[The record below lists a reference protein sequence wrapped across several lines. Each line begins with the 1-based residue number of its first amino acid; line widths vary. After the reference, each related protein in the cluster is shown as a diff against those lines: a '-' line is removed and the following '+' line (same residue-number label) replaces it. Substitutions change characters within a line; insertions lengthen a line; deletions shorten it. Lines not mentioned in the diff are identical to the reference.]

1 MAHSKTSLAGMVPAF
16 HGHGH
21 NCGCQMHWHPMY
33 MEGVSKEDFEGC
45 EQCFSN
51 TNGLASGT
59 RLATPFHWCQV
70 IEEHFKFLDE
80 QKHSELGNFIF
91 NNYWQ
96 ALGIISKSLAVLAVL
111 CSQLSIATMDLEHY
125 LEEEQEYHQTQ
136 KPEPP
141 KAAQEI
147 EYMDILKRL
156 ADAHTKKARAAEE
169 SAKIDI
175 YISQGFSKG
184 NITAIKRNHTIT
196 VCKYVLLED
205 ECRALED
212 ELDIA
217 ERWTPGTA
225 DYEMAIKQ
233 LAVRQYQKAVDDL
246 EHLVVQ
252 RLFELTKLRMSG
264 TGYKLREKIG
274 KALKA

>member
-1 MAHSKTSLAGMVPAF
+1 MRSKPWPYI
-16 HGHGH
+16 
-21 NCGCQMHWHPMY
+21 GCTFT
-33 MEGVSKEDFEGC
+33 DFVN
-45 EQCFSN
+45 S
-51 TNGLASGT
+51 
-59 RLATPFHWCQV
+59 
-70 IEEHFKFLDE
+70 
-80 QKHSELGNFIF
+80 
-91 NNYWQ
+91 
-96 ALGIISKSLAVLAVL
+96 
-111 CSQLSIATMDLEHY
+111 
-125 LEEEQEYHQTQ
+125 
-136 KPEPP
+136 
-141 KAAQEI
+141 
-147 EYMDILKRL
+147 
-156 ADAHTKKARAAEE
+156 TKKARAAEE

-264 TGYKLREKIG
+264 TGMSTHVGCYSH
-274 KALKA
+274 